1 MTDISNSLVRARDFC
16 ACVFHKNGQS
26 FKDFTLTSTLTSQKV
41 YTGNVKSSY
50 SMALNFIKNQTTS
63 VKRQFFS
70 VLYEIEIQF
79 KYSHKIC
86 PLFNQ
91 QESSLYEGLDRC
103 FPQGFNPDTFTLDN
117 SGKLQVLGKM
127 LTQMQRAG
135 ARVVLVSNYTQ
146 VKQ

>member
-1 MTDISNSLVRARDFC
+1 MT
-16 ACVFHKNGQS
+16 
-26 FKDFTLTSTLTSQKV
+26 
-41 YTGNVKSSY
+41 
-50 SMALNFIKNQTTS
+50 LNFIKNQTTS

-70 VLYEIEIQF
+70 VLYEIEIQI